1 MAAENRINQIGFP
14 DTLEQ
19 GYEVAIGSRIEAYM
33 QTHPQA
39 TSAEAYKACLPTAKS
54 AIPLRIDAVVGGVS
68 RPLNVIATLPSDE
81 QIALGNHALELEFM
95 ESVAFGN
102 PLISSW
108 VEDCSE
114 ELFDAVYAFGK
125 SQI

>member
-1 MAAENRINQIGFP
+1 MTADNRINRIGFP

-19 GYEVAIGSRIEAYM
+19 GYEVVLGTRIEAYL

-39 TSAEAYKACLPTAKS
+39 TSAEAYQVCLPTVKS
-54 AIPLRIDAVVGGVS
+54 AIPLRIEAVVNGVS

-81 QIALGNHALELEFM
+81 QIALGNQALALEFM
-95 ESVAFGN
+95 EPVEFGD
-102 PLISSW
+102 PLISRW

-114 ELFDAVYAFGK
+114 ELFDAVYAFGA
-125 SQI
+125 SQL